1 MNIFHE
7 ITKKPWLTDP
17 SEVEGL
23 TTGGAFLVPAGK
35 VGLRIFLVVITVIFA
50 LTTIAYADRM
60 FFSNWVPMPESW
72 VLWLNT
78 AMLIASSLA
87 MHWARL
93 NTVRDNLSG
102 VRDGLI
108 FGGILTLVFLIGQLY
123 VWQQM
128 VGLGYYVNLNTANAF
143 FYLVTALHGVHML
156 GGLIAWSR
164 SMIKFRQISKSGK
177 AISEIRL
184 SVELCTT
191 YWHYLLLIWL
201 ILFSLLLIS

>member
-87 MHWARL
+87 MHS
-93 NTVRDNLSG
+93 T
-102 VRDGLI
+102 
-108 FGGILTLVFLIGQLY
+108 QC
-123 VWQQM
+123 
-128 VGLGYYVNLNTANAF
+128 
-143 FYLVTALHGVHML
+143 
-156 GGLIAWSR
+156 
-164 SMIKFRQISKSGK
+164 
-177 AISEIRL
+177 AII
-184 SVELCTT
+184 
-191 YWHYLLLIWL
+191 
-201 ILFSLLLIS
+201 